1 MPSKIQDKTIKKV
14 EDIIKKEKLLNK
26 SKLILLSNVGSKYI
40 DDILEI
46 LSLRG
51 KVLIAKHEI
60 FNRKG
65 DLQVYACEIKW
76 IGN

>member
-26 SKLILLSNVGSKYI
+26 SKLIQLSNVGSKYI
-40 DDILEI
+40 DDILDI
-46 LSLRG
+46 LSKQG

-60 FNRKG
+60 FNQKG
-65 DLQVYACEIKW
+65 DLQVYACDIKW
-76 IGN
+76 TGN